1 MIDIQYTRKS
11 SSVAFIN
18 IINKMITCP
27 KSISF
32 WSLSDVLP
40 SMETCLVTESLEVL
54 HDLTHVLDRH
64 DDQCGGAQEEEAA
77 G

>member
-1 MIDIQYTRKS
+1 
-11 SSVAFIN
+11 
-18 IINKMITCP
+18 MITCP